1 MDSSG
6 VQRGPTS
13 ANGGDTV
20 AARRGLWL
28 PLGALGA
35 LIMLANLVVANHVY
49 QQKRTDYWTVVWSV
63 AELRS
68 QQVSNWLEERLRS
81 AALHTSSFPQAEL
94 YTRWRTDGDARARDL
109 LFLRLG
115 QFAESGRFDSVSLL
129 DNDGRWLSGQAH
141 ATTGPPAEL
150 LARGL
155 ESASGTGA
163 SFIGPFR
170 DDSGQVHL
178 DFLATL
184 PVAEPLGRP
193 VVLLHTDADDYFP
206 ESMRSFPLPS
216 GTGEVVLFRIED
228 DVVIALSDLRHLE
241 ELALAGLAD
250 GEAPGLLAKQ
260 LAAASA
266 AEPSRIEGVDYRG
279 KTVFGSGRA
288 IPGTDWFLVAKMD
301 TREVAEVALRSML
314 PIVLLSLLLFSAVG
328 ATLVNRRQRQRLHHA
343 RAIQRTQGER
353 LKSLQLLKAVADSA
367 EDAIFVKDLDG
378 RYLLFNRAACEFA
391 GKSED
396 EVLGQDD
403 HSLFPPEQAE
413 LLSATHRQ
421 VLAENRAVMTR
432 EFLDTPRG
440 RRTIM
445 ARKGPLHD
453 ESGHLIGVYGIAR
466 DVTEL
471 EHSSGML
478 EAHSRELKERNQ
490 ELERF
495 NQAMV
500 GRELDML
507 RLKQQVNELSV
518 RLGREPPFG
527 RELMELPGEDSCP

>member
-1 MDSSG
+1 MDSSE
-6 VQRGPTS
+6 VQRSPTS

-20 AARRGLWL
+20 AARRRIWL
-28 PLGALGA
+28 SLGVFGA
-35 LIMLANLVVANHVY
+35 LILLANLVVANHVY

-81 AALHTSSFPQAEL
+81 AALHASSFPQAEL
-94 YTRWRTDGDARARDL
+94 YTRWRNDGDEQAREL
-109 LFLRLG
+109 LLLRLS
-115 QFAESGRFDSVSLL
+115 QFAESGHFNSVSLL
-129 DNDGRWLSGQAH
+129 DSEGRWLSGQAH

-150 LARGL
+150 LARGI
-155 ESASGTGA
+155 ESASGMGA

-170 DDSGQVHL
+170 DHSGQVHL

-184 PVAEPLGRP
+184 PVEGPLGRP
-193 VVLLHTDADDYFP
+193 VVLLRTDADDYFP

-216 GTGEVVLFRIED
+216 GTGRIMLFRVED
-228 DVVIALSDLRHLE
+228 DVVTALSDLRHLE
-241 ELALAGLAD
+241 GSAFARLAMD
-250 GEAPGLLAKQ
+250 STPGLLAVQ
-260 LAAASA
+260 SAAASA
-266 AEPSRIEGVDYRG
+266 TDQSRIEGVDDRG
-279 KTVFGSGRA
+279 KAVFGSGRV
-288 IPGTDWFLVAKMD
+288 IPGTDWFLLAKMD
-301 TREVAEVALRSML
+301 AREVAEAALRGML
-314 PIVLLSLLLFSAVG
+314 PIILLSLLLFSAVG
-328 ATLVNRRQRQRLHHA
+328 ATLVNRRQRQRLRLA
-343 RAIQRTQGER
+343 RAIQQTQGER

-367 EDAIFVKDLDG
+367 EDAIFVKDLEG
-378 RYLLFNRAACEFA
+378 RYLLFNRAACDFA

-396 EVLGQDD
+396 EVLGEDD

-413 LLSATHRQ
+413 ILSNIHRQ
-421 VLAENRAVMTR
+421 VLAENRALMTR

-440 RRTIM
+440 QRTIM
-445 ARKGPLHD
+445 ARTGPLHD
-453 ESGHLIGVYGIAR
+453 ESGRLIGVYGISR

-471 EHSSGML
+471 EHSSAML
-478 EAHSRELKERNQ
+478 EAHSRELKARNQ

-527 RELMELPGEDSCP
+527 RELMKLSGEDSCL